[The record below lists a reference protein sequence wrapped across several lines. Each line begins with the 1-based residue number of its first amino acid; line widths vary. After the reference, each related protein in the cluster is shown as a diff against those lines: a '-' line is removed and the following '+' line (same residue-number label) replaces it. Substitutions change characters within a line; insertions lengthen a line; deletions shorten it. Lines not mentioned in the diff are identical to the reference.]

1 MSAVRTVDCSAHQGP
16 VSRDVFR
23 SLYDLGVRAF
33 IPQIY
38 GGTPSGTGPNPY
50 LAIQVR
56 NALAA
61 GLVVPGGYVWPSWG
75 WPEAVAYWQQQV
87 PDVPLRTL
95 ALDVEADAP
104 VHPDQVN
111 DLRLRGIE
119 PIIYTSWSQWERIMG
134 NSPHYHWFSDNKVP
148 VWVAYY
154 PSREWN
160 GDWPDTH
167 VPPAYIPKPWQ
178 VRPELV
184 VGWQFRGTVS
194 VAGSSFDL
202 NVFNPLWR
210 PLWELVSAPVAG
222 PSNPPVEVMGMTVKC
237 IHLPAHG
244 YAALL
249 WGGVLWVWHSHPA
262 HEAFARHF
270 PQLEHVEDNSLHDLL
285 PRSGV
290 PELAGLGRLGDLP
303 ALETRLREA
312 IEASET
318 ELKAE
323 VAVLS
328 DRLSAIEAEM
338 ARARGVLGAAK
349 SVLDWLL
356 SLLRK
361 GQPA

>member
-1 MSAVRTVDCSAHQGP
+1 MSAIRAVDCSAYQGA
-16 VSRDVFR
+16 VSAETFR
-23 SLYDLGVRAF
+23 QLRALGVTAF
-33 IPQIY
+33 VPQVY
-38 GGTPSGTGPNPY
+38 GSTPDGTGPNPY
-50 LAIQVR
+50 LAIQTR

-61 GLVVPGGYVWPSWG
+61 GLAVPGGYVWPSWG
-75 WPEAVAYWQQQV
+75 WPQALAHWQRTL
-87 PDVPLRTL
+87 PDLPLRFL

-104 VHPDQVN
+104 VHPDQVR
-111 DLRLRGIE
+111 DLRSRGIE
-119 PIIYTSWSQWERIMG
+119 PVIYTSWSQWERIMG
-134 NSPHYHWFSDNKVP
+134 DSPYYSWFAENGVP

-154 PSREWN
+154 PSRDWA
-160 GDWPDTH
+160 GDWPNTH
-167 VPPAYIPKPWQ
+167 LPPAYVPRPWAA
-178 VRPELV
+178 RPGLV
-184 VGWQFRGTVS
+184 VGWQFRGTTP
-194 VAGSSFDL
+194 VAGSQFDL
-202 NVFNPLWR
+202 NVFSPLWR
-210 PLWELVSAPVAG
+210 PLWELPGG
-222 PSNPPVEVMGMTVKC
+222 PLGQPETKEEVIEMLKC
-237 IHLPAHG
+237 VHLPAHG

-270 PQLEHVEDNSLHDLL
+270 PEMQHVEDNSLHDLF

-356 SLLRK
+356 SFLRR
-361 GQPA
+361 GQTA